1 MTEYMLHFLIT
12 MVTELPF
19 PAFQDPTK
27 RAEAMLRR
35 EIVHKLVGGT
45 AAYSELQECMV
56 SEALKI
62 NFLSNFL
69 LYINFISGNDSR
81 VRKG

>member
-56 SEALKI
+56 SEAL
-62 NFLSNFL
+62 NSFLSTFL
-69 LYINFISGNDSR
+69 QYFNFISGNDSR